1 MHAYRL
7 YDLDRYHAPEK
18 KVELVHARP
27 LARRVV
33 KFFRQGQF
41 VKQLEIIRGRYRVHC
56 NAFIPY
62 PSPACDNHG
71 EADTRKFDSGFRAV
85 YYGRIAPQHRGIGAY
100 AAFRRYYKDVRG
112 YPRKGLFDL
121 VRNRLARGLNASYFG
136 GMNAYYKIQF
146 RPFRE
151 VAYGFKNPL
160 QTF

>member
-18 KVELVHARP
+18 KVVRVHARP

-62 PSPACDNHG
+62 PSLACDNHG
-71 EADTRKFDSGFRAV
+71 KADTRKFDSGFRAV

-100 AAFRRYYKDVRG
+100 AAFRRYYKDSCRTREKSSSMLCSTS
-112 YPRKGLFDL
+112 P
-121 VRNRLARGLNASYFG
+121 ARSPMPTCFG
-136 GMNAYYKIQF
+136 GMNAY
-146 RPFRE
+146 
-151 VAYGFKNPL
+151 
-160 QTF
+160 

>member
-18 KVELVHARP
+18 KVVRVHARP

-33 KFFRQGQF
+33 KFFQQGQF
-41 VKQLEIIRGRYRVHC
+41 VKQLGIIRGRYRVHC

-62 PSPACDNHG
+62 PRLACDNHG
-71 EADTRKFDSGFRAV
+71 KADTRKFDSGLRAV

-112 YPRKGLFDL
+112 YPRKGLFNL
-121 VRNRLARGLNASYFG
+121 VHNRLARGGDASYFG

-146 RPFRE
+146 RSFRE
-151 VAYGFKNPL
+151 IAYGFKNPL